1 MHSPNQRNRIMDIEI
16 LLADITDADDILALQ
31 KLAYQGEA
39 ELYQDWSI
47 PPLTQSSE
55 EINAEFSTKTFLK
68 ACLNGKLIGSVRVS
82 FNHGTGFVGRLI
94 VHPEHQKKGIGTKLM
109 QTIEKR
115 FSSTERFELFT
126 GSRSEGNIRL
136 YEKLGYRIFRKE
148 RLSPQVELVF
158 MEKRR

>member
-1 MHSPNQRNRIMDIEI
+1 MDIEI

-31 KLAYQGEA
+31 KLAYQSEA

-47 PPLTQSSE
+47 PPLTQNIE
-55 EINAEFSTKTFLK
+55 EIKTEFSTKTFLK
-68 ACLNGKLIGSVRVS
+68 ACLDGKIVGSVRVS
-82 FNHGTGFVGRLI
+82 FNRGTCFVGRLI

-109 QTIEKR
+109 ETIEKI
-115 FSSTERFELFT
+115 FPSTARFELFT

-148 RLSPQVELVF
+148 RLSAKVILVY
-158 MEKRR
+158 MEKRGGILA

>member
-1 MHSPNQRNRIMDIEI
+1 MDIEI
-16 LLADITDADDILALQ
+16 VLADISDADDILTLQ
-31 KLAYQGEA
+31 KLAYQSEA

-47 PPLTQSSE
+47 TPLTQSIE
-55 EINAEFSTKTFLK
+55 DIKTEFSTKTFFK
-68 ACLNGKLIGSVRVS
+68 ACLDGKVVGSVRVS
-82 FNHGTGFVGRLI
+82 VNRGTGFVGRLI

-109 QTIEKR
+109 EEIEKK
-115 FSSTERFELFT
+115 FPSTERFELFT

-148 RLSPQVELVF
+148 RSSAQVELVF